1 MGVGIG
7 SGRFLGEMQ
16 QGCIRTG
23 ALKLPAALC
32 VAAMALA
39 ATSSLWV
46 PPVAGAFVNDAET
59 IANALTYVHIMLVA
73 NSFLIVTYT
82 LNGVFE
88 GAGITWPILL
98 GGLASYGVVEF
109 PLLFIVY
116 IWFPG
121 QPDLLWLVVALAA
134 AVGMLITLALFRLGA
149 WSTAQKDDALHYTL

>member
-1 MGVGIG
+1 
-7 SGRFLGEMQ
+7 
-16 QGCIRTG
+16 
-23 ALKLPAALC
+23 
-32 VAAMALA
+32 
-39 ATSSLWV
+39 
-46 PPVAGAFVNDAET
+46 
-59 IANALTYVHIMLVA
+59 MLVA

-121 QPDLLWLVVALAA
+121 QPDLLSEVRQQIAENRILRLLVSVFFNEL
-134 AVGMLITLALFRLGA
+134 
-149 WSTAQKDDALHYTL
+149 LH